1 MLRKLYLFFFNSV
14 AIITVAADT
23 RIAEDMGRT
32 LRSPTVVCRS
42 VYTFKLNLFVVD
54 DTAGSCFHQ
63 R

>member
-42 VYTFKLNLFVVD
+42 VYI
-54 DTAGSCFHQ
+54 SS
-63 R
+63 